1 MPSGVWSRLA
11 WLCVAGLVL
20 GGCAAQ
26 PTITVA
32 PDAWQFER
40 RAIHLQIKA
49 DPALNQAYGQAHT
62 LVLGVFQLKDPASFT
77 SLGALREGA
86 LQLLAKGFVDD
97 TVADF
102 TRVTVAPGETRDVW
116 LDRAAQAQYLGVIA
130 GYYKLNV
137 QTDVHSFGLP
147 VGPVPRSLLTRA
159 LVLAKLKADEV
170 EARPV
175 VFVLTV
181 ELGADG
187 VIAMLPQLP
196 EDAFVPGAA
205 DAEAEKK

>member
-1 MPSGVWSRLA
+1 MVLA
-11 WLCVAGLVL
+11 
-20 GGCAAQ
+20 GCASQATVTI
-26 PTITVA
+26 PT
-32 PDAWQFER
+32 DAWQFER

-77 SLGALREGA
+77 TLGALQEGA

-116 LDRAAQAQYLGVIA
+116 LDRAAQAMYLGVIA
-130 GYYKLNV
+130 GYYELNV

-147 VGPVPRSLLTRA
+147 VGPVPRSFLTHA
-159 LVLAKLKADEV
+159 LVFAKLKADEV

-175 VFVLTV
+175 VFVLNV

-187 VIAMLPQLP
+187 VIAMVPQLP

-205 DAEAEKK
+205 TDAEAEKK

>member
-1 MPSGVWSRLA
+1 MKSPAPKVATTGAHPVAQLKRQSDHAHRLRMPPGVWSRLA

-86 LQLLAKGFVDD
+86 L
-97 TVADF
+97 
-102 TRVTVAPGETRDVW
+102 
-116 LDRAAQAQYLGVIA
+116 
-130 GYYKLNV
+130 
-137 QTDVHSFGLP
+137 
-147 VGPVPRSLLTRA
+147 
-159 LVLAKLKADEV
+159 
-170 EARPV
+170 
-175 VFVLTV
+175 
-181 ELGADG
+181 
-187 VIAMLPQLP
+187 
-196 EDAFVPGAA
+196 
-205 DAEAEKK
+205 